1 MPETVTD
8 NNFSEFIQ
16 NKVVL
21 VDVFTTWC
29 GPCKMLGP
37 IIEDVSNHYEND
49 ETVSIGK
56 MNGEENRETITQLQV
71 RNVPTIIFYKDGQEV
86 ERKVGVV
93 QKSELINI
101 IDNLKD

>member
-1 MPETVTD
+1 MAETVTD
-8 NNFSEFIQ
+8 NNFSEFIH

>member
-1 MPETVTD
+1 
-8 NNFSEFIQ
+8 
-16 NKVVL
+16 
-21 VDVFTTWC
+21 
-29 GPCKMLGP
+29 
-37 IIEDVSNHYEND
+37 
-49 ETVSIGK
+49 